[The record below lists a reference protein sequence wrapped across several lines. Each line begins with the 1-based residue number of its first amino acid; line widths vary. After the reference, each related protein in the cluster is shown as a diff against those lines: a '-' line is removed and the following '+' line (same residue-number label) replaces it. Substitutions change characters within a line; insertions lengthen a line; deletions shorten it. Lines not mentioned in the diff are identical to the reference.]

1 MACGLGPVVKI
12 IDPSMREAIN
22 EDAKL
27 RGSATAGQM
36 VSHTGTPPPFDAPG
50 ASLEVRIKTDFRVF
64 LILLWRHLL
73 GVDPTALMLDFAWW
87 LQHGPDRSVTMAF
100 RGFSKSW
107 ITGAYALWLLYC
119 DPQEKVLVESGALD
133 RAVASTNWCLMLI
146 LSWPLLAHLKPKPNQ
161 RQSSKAFDVGP
172 ATPEQSPSFHA
183 MGIGGQAVGFRA
195 SIIIPDDVETNTN
208 SITAPMRK
216 KIGDAIK
223 EFDSILRPGGRIK
236 FLGTPHDEDSVY
248 NGMAA
253 RGYAVRKYPARYP
266 DAAQVKRYGDVLAP
280 YILQQMKK
288 LGPGCVGTSTMPSR
302 FPDDDLAK
310 RELSLGRSE
319 FALQFMLDTSM
330 ADRDKYP
337 LKVKDLMVMSLDPR
351 RGPEVVSWTA
361 DPLQRHMDLQ
371 PMGFEGDYYHR
382 ALVPADVRLSKW
394 NRVVGAVDNSGRGSD
409 ETALCIIAELNGILF
424 LLGVWA
430 STGGFEPSTLAQLA
444 LMCVQYGVNDILVES
459 NFGDGM
465 FAALFRPVLEA
476 AWKRANKGALAAGRD
491 EGGTAIVEM
500 KVSNQMQKERRILS
514 ILEPV
519 TQQHRLVVDRA
530 VIEWDFESIKLIEGE
545 DGRHRYSLFHQ
556 LTHLT
561 RERDCLDHDDR
572 IDALS
577 LAVGAF
583 SDILGV
589 DPHAMAT
596 RKSQETEDEEYEK
609 LFGDL
614 DEDDRGIL
622 RSGGAKPRMKALL
635 PTRR

>member
-1 MACGLGPVVKI
+1 MVKI
-12 IDPSMREAIN
+12 IDPEMRAAIDA
-22 EDAKL
+22 DAKE
-27 RGSATAGQM
+27 RGSATVAKM
-36 VSHTGTPPPFDAPG
+36 VARAPPPAAPPD
-50 ASLEVRIKTDFRVF
+50 ASLEERIKEDFRVF
-64 LILLWRHLL
+64 LIMLWRHLL
-73 GVDPTALMLDFAWW
+73 GVDPSAIMLDFAWW

-146 LSWPLLAHLKPKPNQ
+146 LTWTVLAHLKPKPNQ

-216 KIGDAIK
+216 KIADAVK

-236 FLGTPHDEDSVY
+236 FLGTPHDEDSLY
-248 NGMAA
+248 NELPK
-253 RGYAVRKYPARYP
+253 RGYTARKYPARYP
-266 DAAQVKRYGDVLAP
+266 DAAMVKRYGDSLAP
-280 YILQQMKK
+280 FILQQMKK

-302 FPDDDLAK
+302 FPDNDLAK
-310 RELSLGRSE
+310 RELSLGKSE
-319 FALQFMLDTSM
+319 FALQFMLDTSL

-371 PMGFEGDYYHR
+371 PMGFEGDYYHKPLM
-382 ALVPADVRLSKW
+382 ASDGRLSKY
-394 NRVVGAVDNSGRGSD
+394 NRIVAAIDNSGRGSD
-409 ETALCIIAELNGILF
+409 ETAIVVIAELNGVLF
-424 LLGVWA
+424 LLAVWA
-430 STGGFEPSTLAQLA
+430 SKGGFEPSTLKQLA
-444 LMCVQYGVNDILVES
+444 VMCVQYGVNDVLVES

-476 AWKRANKGALAAGRD
+476 AWRVANRGALASGRE

-500 KVSNQMQKERRILS
+500 KVSNQMAKERRVLS

-519 TQQHRLVVDRA
+519 TQQHRLVVSREA
-530 VIEWDFESIKLIEGE
+530 IEWDFESIKLIEGE

-556 LTHLT
+556 FTHIT

-572 IDALS
+572 VDALS

-583 SDILGV
+583 ADILGV

-596 RKSQETEDEEYEK
+596 RKTQESEDEEYERM
-609 LFGDL
+609 FGSL
-614 DEDDRGIL
+614 DEDDMGL
-622 RSGGAKPRMKALL
+622 LKGGGAKPRIRALL
-635 PTRR
+635 PTKR